1 MVTGN
6 MHVTNRSQTKNVGT
20 AKLSNTEEDV
30 FVTWLPTVLNTIFI
44 EYNMHSSEHFVSRL
58 NLLRNLI
65 IKVQL
70 FHLHDWQFL
79 PDIVIGHLQVAL
91 RSLVSQN
98 PPFSHRNPTHNVF
111 SLEKYSI

>member
-1 MVTGN
+1 
-6 MHVTNRSQTKNVGT
+6 
-20 AKLSNTEEDV
+20 
-30 FVTWLPTVLNTIFI
+30 
-44 EYNMHSSEHFVSRL
+44 MHSSEHFVSRL

-65 IKVQL
+65 IKVHL

-79 PDIVIGHLQVAL
+79 PDVVIGHLQVAL

-111 SLEKYSI
+111 SLKKNTRYSYAQSLPLIITYSCHLLLLRLDSLRKV

>member
-1 MVTGN
+1 
-6 MHVTNRSQTKNVGT
+6 
-20 AKLSNTEEDV
+20 
-30 FVTWLPTVLNTIFI
+30 
-44 EYNMHSSEHFVSRL
+44 MHSSEHFVSRL

-79 PDIVIGHLQVAL
+79 PDVVIGHLQVAL
-91 RSLVSQN
+91 TSLVSQN

-111 SLEKYSI
+111 SLKKTRYSYAKSLPVILTYSLPLILTYSCHLLL

>member
-1 MVTGN
+1 
-6 MHVTNRSQTKNVGT
+6 
-20 AKLSNTEEDV
+20 
-30 FVTWLPTVLNTIFI
+30 
-44 EYNMHSSEHFVSRL
+44 MHSSEHFVSRL

-79 PDIVIGHLQVAL
+79 PDVVIGHLQVAL

-111 SLEKYSI
+111 SLKQNTRYSYAQSL

>member
-1 MVTGN
+1 
-6 MHVTNRSQTKNVGT
+6 
-20 AKLSNTEEDV
+20 
-30 FVTWLPTVLNTIFI
+30 
-44 EYNMHSSEHFVSRL
+44 MHSSEHFVSRL

-70 FHLHDWQFL
+70 FHLHNWQLL
-79 PDIVIGHLQVAL
+79 PDVVIGHLQVAL

-111 SLEKYSI
+111 SLKQNTRYSYAQSLPLIITYSCHLLLLRLDSLRKV